1 MSLVDP
7 LSDSV
12 SRALSDAFAGVSG
25 PFFFVGS
32 GKNAGKTTAMNAA
45 NRVLATRGADV
56 GVTTIGHDG
65 EGRDAILGTEK
76 PPVEVFAGN
85 LVCLTRRMMDDAG
98 DALAPVASTGFVT
111 PMGALEIARALYPA
125 NVEILGPETNARCA
139 AVCDQ
144 MRRLGAR
151 IVLVDGAFS
160 RRTQIA
166 MHDESPLALI
176 ASGDLGATTG
186 EVRATIRYW
195 VELLDLPRAGEPDD
209 EAAGIET
216 PGGVTGASILFTD
229 ACVRVRGPLL
239 GETAAKLARMA
250 RRRRVVLDDATKVFC
265 EEREWRALR
274 DACASVNVVRSFDL
288 RFVAANPTARF
299 KGAFD
304 ADEFARALKD
314 AAPNKPVID
323 VVARIVL

>member
-1 MSLVDP
+1 MPETWTMSEAV
-7 LSDSV
+7 
-12 SRALSDAFAGVSG
+12 RGALEGALAGVSG

-45 NRVLATRGADV
+45 NRVLAGRGAQI

-76 PPVEVFAGN
+76 PPVEVFPGN
-85 LVCLTRRMMDDAG
+85 LVCLTRRMLDDAG
-98 DALAPVASTGFVT
+98 DALEWVASTGFVT
-111 PMGALEIARALYPA
+111 PIGALEIARARRAA

-139 AVCDQ
+139 DVCER

-166 MHDESPLALI
+166 MRDEAPLALI
-176 ASGDLGATTG
+176 VSGDLGTTTG
-186 EVRATIRYW
+186 EVTAAIRYW
-195 VELLDLPRAGEPDD
+195 VELLGLPRAGEPDD
-209 EAAGIET
+209 DAAGIET
-216 PGGVTGASILFTD
+216 PGGVSGAAIVFTD

-239 GETAAKLARMA
+239 GEAAAKLARVA
-250 RRRRVVLDDATKVFC
+250 RGRRVVLDDATKVFC
-265 EEREWRALR
+265 DEREWRALR
-274 DACASVNVVRSFDL
+274 DVCAAVGVVRSFDL
-288 RFVAANPTARF
+288 RFLASNPTARF

-304 ADEFARALKD
+304 AHDFAHALKA
-314 AAPNKPVID
+314 AAPGKPVID
-323 VVARIVL
+323 VMSGIVL